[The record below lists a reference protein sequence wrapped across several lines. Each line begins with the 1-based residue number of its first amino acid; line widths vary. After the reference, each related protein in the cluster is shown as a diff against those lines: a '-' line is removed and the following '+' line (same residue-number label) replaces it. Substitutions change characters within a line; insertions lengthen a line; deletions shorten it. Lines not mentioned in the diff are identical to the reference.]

1 MFIFDTTEVNEYQ
14 DLIERALWRI
24 FFRLALLGP
33 DVLHDVL
40 RHELPLIKQWH
51 AQWKDSLGH
60 ISSGAET
67 STLIASSAIAKQKAR
82 ETSEAEDCDRSPLAC
97 SVATMKVNQFISSEV
112 AKISNI
118 PRRKRANFRKKKKG
132 NARKTK
138 AVVVDLTGSKE
149 DSDFLKAL
157 NGVSPDYWTSILTHT
172 IPKQEKVG
180 KNMASEYSDTSKFSG
195 SDDFLFLTL
204 AIGE

>member
-1 MFIFDTTEVNEYQ
+1 M
-14 DLIERALWRI
+14 
-24 FFRLALLGP
+24 
-33 DVLHDVL
+33 
-40 RHELPLIKQWH
+40 
-51 AQWKDSLGH
+51 
-60 ISSGAET
+60 
-67 STLIASSAIAKQKAR
+67 
-82 ETSEAEDCDRSPLAC
+82 
-97 SVATMKVNQFISSEV
+97 

-172 IPKQEKVG
+172 IPKQEKVR